1 MTEGTA
7 AGPETTTPNG
17 LRAVVRSP
25 AFLVGLVLL
34 SVWAVTAVVFAGR
47 SCPTECDAI
56 TEVGKLGY
64 VAIGVVPGV
73 YIVAG
78 LLAPPRPFTTGF
90 LLGVVHAAL
99 LWLHWLLDWPEG
111 TSGLFSTSTQPIAV
125 PVLLLVSLA
134 ALMAGMLITGWIGYV
149 SIGVLAAVRRHRAAR
164 VDAPGRDQGSPPA

>member
-1 MTEGTA
+1 MNEEEE

-17 LRAVVRSP
+17 LRETVRSP
-25 AFLVGLVLL
+25 AFIVGVALL

-47 SCPTECDAI
+47 SCSTGCDAI
-56 TEVGKLGY
+56 TELGKLGY
-64 VAIGVVPGV
+64 VAIGVVPGAC
-73 YIVAG
+73 IVAG

-134 ALMAGMLITGWIGYV
+134 AVIAGMLITGWVGYV
-149 SIGVLAAVRRHRAAR
+149 SIGVLPAVRRLRAAR
-164 VDAPGRDQGSPPA
+164 VDTPGRDQGSPPV